1 MINGGIINT
10 VAAAAE
16 VCTTNNSSFPTS
28 NLAYYKLDGDA
39 IDSAGTNNGTAS
51 NVTWG
56 VGKFGPAAAFNGT
69 SSKIETGVNLTLQSA
84 CSLSV
89 WVYFTGSNFFPIFG
103 GNNIITGTGTTINRH
118 FSALN
123 TTANRFDYVNKAGAF
138 WRSPTIALF
147 NSNAWNHIVITD
159 DFTNSSTSSKLYV
172 NGTQDTNFVILSAT
186 YGGAVNTNLY
196 IGQSITNGS
205 NQQYATGTLDQ
216 VRIFPTV
223 ITQAQVTELYEDEIE
238 CCTTDEVNYPVT
250 NLAYY
255 QLNGGTGTTVV
266 DETNTYDGTS
276 SNVTYGAGLFDDAAV
291 FNGSSSY
298 ITTSLKSKN
307 VGTLSF
313 WFKGSTPAGLV
324 TLFNNNNVSSNYK
337 GVMIQGQTNGTLR
350 VYIAQGNGIG
360 ALDIYTTNTFFDNNW
375 HNAVLTWDLNS
386 SGTNTYL
393 YVDNVVAA
401 SGAAN
406 TGVWTSGQDSSFG
419 LFIGAGRTN
428 LQFFNGSLDQVRIF
442 PTVITAGQVAELYQ
456 EKQCGISIVP
466 NENFNTVLYTGNGT
480 AAGVTK
486 VVNTVGFKP
495 DLVWVKSRSTAAH
508 NGLFDVAR
516 GVGWVIYSNLANG
529 EAKATG
535 YHLKSFDTDGFTME
549 GNSNVTNLNNI
560 TYVAWC
566 WKAGDALINNTDG
579 ANIIS
584 QVSVNTD
591 AGFSV
596 VKWTGDGN
604 TSSTIGHGLTPNGQ
618 PMLVIIKDI
627 DASSDWMVLTNNLWA
642 SPTTKF
648 LKLNLTNAL
657 GTSSG
662 TPYLVNNTVFKNVNR
677 NVNGNEH
684 IAYCFHS
691 VEGFSKFGSYVG
703 TGVSGNSIVTG
714 FNPAFLMAKRTSS
727 TSDWYVIDNKRN
739 PNNPRNRWLNAST
752 NGAEYTP
759 TYGVEFLS
767 NGFSFISTDLN
778 GTGQSWTYM
787 AFAAYN

>member
-1 MINGGIINT
+1 M
-10 VAAAAE
+10 
-16 VCTTNNSSFPTS
+16 
-28 NLAYYKLDGDA
+28 
-39 IDSAGTNNGTAS
+39 
-51 NVTWG
+51 
-56 VGKFGPAAAFNGT
+56 
-69 SSKIETGVNLTLQSA
+69 
-84 CSLSV
+84 
-89 WVYFTGSNFFPIFG
+89 
-103 GNNIITGTGTTINRH
+103 
-118 FSALN
+118 
-123 TTANRFDYVNKAGAF
+123 
-138 WRSPTIALF
+138 
-147 NSNAWNHIVITD
+147 
-159 DFTNSSTSSKLYV
+159 
-172 NGTQDTNFVILSAT
+172 
-186 YGGAVNTNLY
+186 
-196 IGQSITNGS
+196 
-205 NQQYATGTLDQ
+205 
-216 VRIFPTV
+216 
-223 ITQAQVTELYEDEIE
+223 
-238 CCTTDEVNYPVT
+238 
-250 NLAYY
+250 
-255 QLNGGTGTTVV
+255 
-266 DETNTYDGTS
+266 
-276 SNVTYGAGLFDDAAV
+276 

-627 DASSDWMVLTNNLWA
+627 DASS
-642 SPTTKF
+642 P
-648 LKLNLTNAL
+648 
-657 GTSSG
+657 G
-662 TPYLVNNTVFKNVNR
+662 
-677 NVNGNEH
+677 
-684 IAYCFHS
+684 
-691 VEGFSKFGSYVG
+691 
-703 TGVSGNSIVTG
+703 
-714 FNPAFLMAKRTSS
+714 
-727 TSDWYVIDNKRN
+727 
-739 PNNPRNRWLNAST
+739 
-752 NGAEYTP
+752 
-759 TYGVEFLS
+759 
-767 NGFSFISTDLN
+767 
-778 GTGQSWTYM
+778 
-787 AFAAYN
+787 